1 MSELATLLDLIHA
14 NGTEMLKVCEET
26 NQSWPSVHT
35 PYVPSQE
42 QIRRNKRIQQPVNL
56 VLAAARQL
64 VAALEE
70 PNLIIKKTSFSVCQ
84 RL

>member
-1 MSELATLLDLIHA
+1 MSELATLLELIHV
-14 NGTEMLKVCEET
+14 NGAEMLQVCKEADLP
-26 NQSWPSVHT
+26 WPSTHT

-42 QIRRNKRIQQPVNL
+42 EIRRNTKIQQPLNL

-70 PNLIIKKTSFSVCQ
+70 PVLTLKNTSFGVG
-84 RL
+84 